1 MIEKND
7 DVTSFLKGLK
17 VIDKQSLRKLAIQAN
32 WNKKVEH
39 QSLAFAVLLGLRQEI
54 EKY

>member
-7 DVTSFLKGLK
+7 DGTSFLKGLK
-17 VIDKQSLRKLAIQAN
+17 VIDKQSLRKLVIQAS
-32 WNKKVEH
+32 WGKKIEH
-39 QSLAFAVLLGLRQEI
+39 QPLTFAVLLGLRQEI